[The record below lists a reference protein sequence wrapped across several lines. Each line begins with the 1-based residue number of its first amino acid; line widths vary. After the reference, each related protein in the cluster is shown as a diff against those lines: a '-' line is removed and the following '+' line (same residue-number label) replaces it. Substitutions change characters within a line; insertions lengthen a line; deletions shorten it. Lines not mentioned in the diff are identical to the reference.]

1 MTTESAEKS
10 FLNDLVRSR
19 LLVETGVP
27 GVFGRGAVFEE
38 VLARFDALVSA
49 TVANDGAE
57 KLHFPPILARK
68 SFEKSGYLKSFP
80 HLAGSVF
87 AFQGKDAEHQQLLQK
102 LEAGEDWTELQKATD
117 VVLTPAGCYPVYPTF
132 RGTLPE
138 GGKLI
143 DLWSYCF
150 RHEPSE
156 DPARMQM
163 FRMREL
169 IRLADLES
177 VKAWRQT
184 WIDRGLALLKD
195 IGLPAYVAPANDP
208 FFGRGGRMLAANQR
222 EQQLKFEIV
231 VPICSA
237 DKPTAIMSFNYHQE
251 HFASTFGIQTADGN
265 TAHTACLGFG
275 MERIVLALFK
285 THGLRPAE
293 WPSSVRDKLWPSA

>member
-1 MTTESAEKS
+1 MTESAEKQ

-27 GVFGRGAVFEE
+27 GVFGRGQVFED
-38 VLARFDALVSA
+38 VLSRFDGFVSKG
-49 TVANDGAE
+49 VVNDNAE
-57 KLHFPPILARK
+57 RLHFPPILARK
-68 SFEKSGYLKSFP
+68 NFEKSGYLKSFP
-80 HLAGSVF
+80 QLAGTVF
-87 AFQGKDAEHQQLLQK
+87 AFQGKDAEHQELLQR
-102 LEAGEDWTELQKATD
+102 LADGNDWTAMQKATE

-169 IRLADLES
+169 IRLGDIDA
-177 VKAWRQT
+177 VRAWRED
-184 WIDRGLALLKD
+184 WIQRGLAMLKEV
-195 IGLPAYVAPANDP
+195 GLPAYVAPANDP

-222 EQQLKFEIV
+222 EQELKFEIV
-231 VPICSA
+231 CPITSTE
-237 DKPTAIMSFNYHQE
+237 KPTAIMSFNYHQD
-251 HFASTFGIQTADGN
+251 HFATTFGIQTSKGE
-265 TAHTACLGFG
+265 TAQTACLGFG

-285 THGLRPAE
+285 THGLSPAE
-293 WPSSVRDKLWPSA
+293 WPQGVREKLWP